1 MFAIPMIVFVTELK
15 RVMHREVSNY
25 VVLGDKMNFIIFL
38 RLIN

>member
-25 VVLGDKMNFIIFL
+25 VVLGDEFHNFP
-38 RLIN
+38 